1 MTTAKVT
8 TGLAPDGAVSASP
21 SAPRAAARTAAT
33 TAATAA
39 ATTAA
44 RPASAVKPGQAGS
57 ARQGQGA
64 ATLTRRQQVIYRTL
78 AGVVGGYAFCWGLGA
93 FSMALLFTIGMGF
106 HDAEHLL
113 AIVTFLVYPCLF
125 MWAFFAPDL
134 KRLAIVLLGGG
145 GLMAAAAT
153 LLQWRLV

>member
-8 TGLAPDGAVSASP
+8 TGLAADG
-21 SAPRAAARTAAT
+21 
-33 TAATAA
+33 
-39 ATTAA
+39 
-44 RPASAVKPGQAGS
+44 AVKPGQAGA
-57 ARQGQGA
+57 ARPGQGTA
-64 ATLTRRQQVIYRTL
+64 ALTRRQQVLYRTL

>member
-1 MTTAKVT
+1 MTSAKVT
-8 TGLAPDGAVSASP
+8 SGMAASGM
-21 SAPRAAARTAAT
+21 AADAAAARPGAG
-33 TAATAA
+33 
-39 ATTAA
+39 
-44 RPASAVKPGQAGS
+44 RPEAVKPGQGS
-57 ARQGQGA
+57 ATPGSA
-64 ATLTRRQQVIYRTL
+64 KLSRRQQVIFRTL

-113 AIVTFLVYPCLF
+113 AIVTFLIYPCLF

-134 KRLAIVLLGGG
+134 KRLALVLLGGG